1 MIVKRLPVGV
11 YAANC
16 YIVMDEDTKEAA
28 IIDPGGDAD
37 DIKKA
42 VDEMKGDVKY
52 ILLTH
57 GHKDHTGAA
66 SELGEFYGA
75 AFGISEKDERVSPR
89 DFLEGEFNR
98 KAEISLKDGIEIKLG
113 NKEIKCIETPGHT
126 AGGMSFL
133 AEGLL
138 FTGDTLFSGSIGR
151 TDLGG
156 GDYGTIIE
164 SIKSKLMTLPDDTIV
179 FPGHGPQ
186 STIKKERMSNPY
198 L

>member
-1 MIVKRLPVGV
+1 MKVKRMPVGV

-16 YIVMDEDTKEAA
+16 YILMDEDTKETA

-37 DIKKA
+37 EIKA
-42 VDEMKGDVKY
+42 VVDEIHGKVKY

-57 GHKDHTGAA
+57 GHMDHTGAS
-66 SELGEFYGA
+66 SELGEYYGA
-75 AFGISEKDERVSPR
+75 ALGINEKDERNSPR
-89 DFLEGEFNR
+89 DFIAGKFYK
-98 KAEISLKDGIEIKLG
+98 KAEISLKDGMTIKLG
-113 NKEIKCIETPGHT
+113 NNEIKCIETPGHT

-133 AEGLL
+133 VDSLL

-156 GDYGTIIE
+156 GNFDIIIS
-164 SIKSKLMTLPDDTIV
+164 SIRNKLMTLPDDTIV
-179 FPGHGPQ
+179 FPGHGGE
-186 STIKKERMSNPY
+186 TTVKRERMSNPF

>member
-1 MIVKRLPVGV
+1 MKVKRMPVGV

-16 YIVMDEDTKEAA
+16 YILMDEDTKETA

-37 DIKKA
+37 EIKA
-42 VDEMKGDVKY
+42 VVDEMQGKVKY

-57 GHKDHTGAA
+57 GHMDHTAAA
-66 SELGEFYGA
+66 SELAKYYGA
-75 AFGISEKDERVSPR
+75 ALGINKKDEMTSPR
-89 DFLEGEFNR
+89 DFIAGSFYK
-98 KAEISLKDGIEIKLG
+98 KADISLQDGTTIKLG
-113 NKEIKCIETPGHT
+113 NNEIRCIETPGHT

-133 AEGLL
+133 ADGLL

-156 GDYGTIIE
+156 GNFDTIIS
-164 SIKSKLMTLPDDTIV
+164 SIRNKLMTLSDDTIV
-179 FPGHGPQ
+179 LPGHGGET
-186 STIKKERMSNPY
+186 TIKRERMSNPF